1 MTNLKNLLTLFHA
14 EYLLMPILQFKLLF
28 KYFYIRLEESVFKLT
43 PIEKIFYLIPNIALI
58 AITFDGRL
66 YLIADVWPVFFILIN
81 GLLIASSAVGHFAT
95 QKGRSRIS
103 FFLLSFFL
111 SPILMGLIVAVV
123 TDSRPAQR
131 SID

>member
-1 MTNLKNLLTLFHA
+1 M
-14 EYLLMPILQFKLLF
+14 
-28 KYFYIRLEESVFKLT
+28 FKLT